1 MSFMFSIFR
10 LFYGPPLWNVCDTRM
25 QKSEGI
31 EPEWEPAA
39 QPSRSARQLVRGW
52 IERAGQI
59 VGQVAP
65 GIHVVGTCSRGWH
78 SAREALMYPVRGGEQ
93 PVVFAIAADQ
103 LQTNRQA
110 MTAGGKWQMDT
121 WQAQQ
126 RPTAAK

>member
-25 QKSEGI
+25 QESEGV

-65 GIHVVGTCSRGWH
+65 GIHVVGTCSRG
-78 SAREALMYPVRGGEQ
+78 
-93 PVVFAIAADQ
+93 
-103 LQTNRQA
+103 
-110 MTAGGKWQMDT
+110 
-121 WQAQQ
+121 
-126 RPTAAK
+126 